1 MRVSQ
6 RCCSGGVT
14 FVLFCFVPEEISGVF
29 VKSIAKGSAADLSRK
44 IRVNDQVIE
53 VDGRPLQGYSNH
65 QAVELLRSTG
75 KVGTHDLCLLGVVRG
90 WLDD

>member
-1 MRVSQ
+1 M
-6 RCCSGGVT
+6 
-14 FVLFCFVPEEISGVF
+14 
-29 VKSIAKGSAADLSRK
+29 KSIAKGSAADLSRK

-75 KVGTHDLCLLGVVRG
+75 KVGVRVG
-90 WLDD
+90 TRISDDVDASPPLSAGAGSSWSGAVPG